1 MRQVN
6 PKEAKKGEFLQ
17 SFDLSDFDTMLDQCG
32 KFEKAMERNKV
43 RGEIIYARIRHGKYE
58 HNETWQIYLIRK

>member
-6 PKEAKKGEFLQ
+6 PKEAREGEFLQ
-17 SFDLSDFDTMLDQCG
+17 SFDLGNFDQMLDQCA

-43 RGEIIYARIRHGKYE
+43 RGEIVYTRIRHGRFGHDE
-58 HNETWQIYLIRK
+58 NWQIYLIRR